1 MKYILIILSITICS
15 FSGLAQNG
23 KKVQFVGGARS
34 LITNSNFNSEGD
46 TTTVPR
52 SSGGNT
58 LLDLGFKIN
67 PNANTEILGMVRIN
81 NEFGGFWG
89 GGVSFDIRQLYV
101 RGVAADIVRYQIGN
115 IDYKLTP
122 YTFYNHN
129 QDILTSSIG
138 TTRIKEDVL
147 NYESFYK
154 ENTWRQQGASVNF
167 GIQFPSVV
175 QEIEFN
181 GFISR
186 LNPTNFANI
195 LERLYGGGS
204 AVITQSKH
212 FKLGVNHVSVFDLD
226 STATDSSIYKN
237 NVSTITYDIHF
248 GDDQFSYG
256 LDGESGTGFS
266 RDSYPTEDI
275 YNVEDYFI
283 HFRMYLN
290 NKDKGLKLSLGYMD
304 NGPDFRSFGAQ
315 SKRINFNRDNSIF
328 SRYTNDQVLR
338 SISTYDV
345 YNDPSLYNTGITI
358 GLMDYNPII
367 NSVLPYGIATF
378 NRRGVYLGINYT
390 DVNKLVKVDAKVY
403 QLSEIRGQGTTF
415 LKSFFMGNVTTTLNA
430 EKFWEGDKALTLMLS
445 INQQNST
452 RDGDMEFQT
461 VDLNSTQINLGVE
474 VELVEDIFLMGN
486 LLAVNAEGTD
496 QYPVRNAEGEIINYE
511 EFSVEGSEVNLSG
524 GLRIDFSKKS
534 YLACMYECYSNNL
547 SINDPYLINQASL
560 FYVLKF

>member
-23 KKVQFVGGARS
+23 KKVQYVGGARS
-34 LITNSNFNSEGD
+34 VISYSSFNSDGD

-175 QEIEFN
+175 QEIEFS

-204 AVITQSKH
+204 AVITQSKR

-237 NVSTITYDIHF
+237 NVRNF
-248 GDDQFSYG
+248 
-256 LDGESGTGFS
+256 
-266 RDSYPTEDI
+266 
-275 YNVEDYFI
+275 
-283 HFRMYLN
+283 
-290 NKDKGLKLSLGYMD
+290 KGL
-304 NGPDFRSFGAQ
+304 
-315 SKRINFNRDNSIF
+315 FN
-328 SRYTNDQVLR
+328 
-338 SISTYDV
+338 
-345 YNDPSLYNTGITI
+345 
-358 GLMDYNPII
+358 
-367 NSVLPYGIATF
+367 
-378 NRRGVYLGINYT
+378 
-390 DVNKLVKVDAKVY
+390 
-403 QLSEIRGQGTTF
+403 
-415 LKSFFMGNVTTTLNA
+415 
-430 EKFWEGDKALTLMLS
+430 
-445 INQQNST
+445 
-452 RDGDMEFQT
+452 
-461 VDLNSTQINLGVE
+461 
-474 VELVEDIFLMGN
+474 
-486 LLAVNAEGTD
+486 
-496 QYPVRNAEGEIINYE
+496 
-511 EFSVEGSEVNLSG
+511 
-524 GLRIDFSKKS
+524 
-534 YLACMYECYSNNL
+534 
-547 SINDPYLINQASL
+547 
-560 FYVLKF
+560 